1 MATVKIELPP
11 KLVPV
16 FSGTADFRGAFGGR
30 GSGKTR
36 SFATMAATRAM
47 MWAQEGREGLFV
59 CAREFM
65 NSLDE
70 SSFAEVKAAIAER
83 DWLAAAFDVGEKYI
97 RTRDRRVSFDF
108 TGLRHNIQSIK
119 SKAKI
124 LCLWVDEAEPVSE
137 LAWQT
142 AIPTVREDGAEIWV
156 TWNPARKKSPTHKR
170 FRAKPPAGSK
180 IIELNW
186 KDNPFFPAI
195 LNRRRLDDF
204 ADRPDS
210 YEHVWEGGFVK
221 VMEGAYYAQGLS
233 QAKSEKRIGHVA
245 RDPLLPLRAIFDI
258 GGTGKRADA
267 CSIWIA
273 QFVGREIRWLDY
285 YEAQGQPL
293 AVHVDWLRS
302 KGYGNA
308 ICVLPHDG
316 AHGDKVFDVSYESAL
331 RAAGFDVIVV
341 PNQGPGAAMLRIE
354 AARRLFPRMWFNEET
369 TEDGREAIGWYHEK
383 KSNDD
388 REIGFGPEH
397 DWSSHGADAFGLG
410 AVVYEQP
417 ETEQRE
423 RRRHRGG
430 GWQGS

>member
-1 MATVKIELPP
+1 
-11 KLVPV
+11 
-16 FSGTADFRGAFGGR
+16 
-30 GSGKTR
+30 
-36 SFATMAATRAM
+36 
-47 MWAQEGREGLFV
+47 
-59 CAREFM
+59 M

-70 SSFAEVKAAIAER
+70 SSFAEVKAAIGER
-83 DWLAAAFDVGEKYI
+83 DWLASAFDVGEKYI
-97 RTRDRRVSFDF
+97 RTRDRRVAFDF
-108 TGLRHNIQSIK
+108 IGLRHNIQSVK

-124 LCLWVDEAEPVSE
+124 LGLWVDEAEPVSE

-156 TWNPARKKSPTHKR
+156 TWNPARKKSATHRR
-170 FRAKPPAGSK
+170 FREKQSDSAK

-186 KDNPFFPAI
+186 RDNPFFPGI
-195 LNRRRLDDF
+195 LNRRRIEDF
-204 ADRPDS
+204 NDRPDS
-210 YEHVWEGGFVK
+210 YDHVWEGGFVK
-221 VMEGAYYAQGLS
+221 VMEGAYYAKELS
-233 QAKSEKRIGHVA
+233 KAKTEGRIGHVA
-245 RDPLLPLRAIFDI
+245 RDPLLSIKAIFDI

-293 AVHVDWLRS
+293 SVNVEWLRS
-302 KGYGNA
+302 MGYGNA

-331 RAAGFDVIVV
+331 RAAEFEVIVV
-341 PNQGPGAAMLRIE
+341 PNQGPGAAMLRVE
-354 AARRLFPRMWFNEET
+354 AARRLFGRMWFNEAT

-417 ETEQRE
+417 ESEQRE
-423 RRRHRGG
+423 RRRRRSGG
-430 GWQGS
+430 GWQGF

>member
-1 MATVKIELPP
+1 MTTARIELPP

-16 FSGTADFRGAFGGR
+16 FSGPADFRGAFGGR

-47 MWAQEGREGLFV
+47 MWAQEGREGLFG

-97 RTRDRRVSFDF
+97 RTRDRRVTFDF
-108 TGLRHNIQSIK
+108 FGLRHNIHSVK

-124 LCLWVDEAEPVSE
+124 LALWVDEAEPVSE

-142 AIPTVREDGAEIWV
+142 AIPTVREEGAEIWV

-170 FRAKPPAGSK
+170 FREKPPAGSK
-180 IIELNW
+180 IAELNW
-186 KDNPFFPAI
+186 RDNPFFPSI

-221 VMEGAYYAQGLS
+221 AMEGAYYARDLS
-233 QAKSEKRIGHVA
+233 QAKTEGRIGHVA

-267 CSIWIA
+267 CSIWVA

-331 RAAGFDVIVV
+331 RDAGFEVIVV
-341 PNQGPGAAMLRIE
+341 PNQGPGAAMLRVE
-354 AARRLFPRMWFNEET
+354 AARRLFGRMWFNEVT

-417 ETEQRE
+417 EAEQRE
-423 RRRHRGG
+423 RRRNRGG
-430 GWQGS
+430 SWQGA